1 MKNKGENGMIK
12 MLGKRVLVEEIVEDV
27 KSESGII
34 LGTTEK
40 SPQRVGTVISVG
52 DSVQGIKI
60 NDKVMFDGYKAFPL
74 NLDGKTY
81 LIMEENYIIGVFI

>member
-1 MKNKGENGMIK
+1 MRNGMIK
-12 MLGKRVLVEEIVEDV
+12 VLGVRVMIEEIVEDV

-52 DSVQGIKI
+52 DSVQEIKI
-60 NDKVMFDGYKAFPL
+60 NDKVMFDGHRVAPL

-81 LIMEENYIIGVFI
+81 IIMEENNVIGVYL

>member
-1 MKNKGENGMIK
+1 MIK
-12 MLGKRVLVEEIVEDV
+12 MLGTRVLVEEIVEDV

-52 DSVQGIKI
+52 HSVEEIKV
-60 NDKVMFDGYKAFPL
+60 NDKVMFDGHRVAPL

-81 LIMEENYIIGVFI
+81 LIMEESNVIGVYR